1 MRRGVGRCHLMSCD
15 CHSWATVAAVTL
27 GGKKNKKNKTG
38 QGFNMQLRG
47 PGGEFTEGAIKEMIL
62 ITGEGEGGWLCIAG
76 YVIELCVN
84 Q

>member
-1 MRRGVGRCHLMSCD
+1 
-15 CHSWATVAAVTL
+15 
-27 GGKKNKKNKTG
+27 
-38 QGFNMQLRG
+38 MQLRG